1 MSKTSPLYKH
11 AKYEL
16 DLVYDEESL
25 KDEINKDIYD
35 NILNTV
41 DAFTDFNGHSGL
53 SARHTID
60 LISRLLNY
68 EAISPITS
76 NPEEWN
82 DIGDGLWQNK
92 RDAKY
97 FSKDGGKT
105 WYDVYKG
112 KS

>member
-53 SARHTID
+53 SAHD
-60 LISRLLNY
+60 
-68 EAISPITS
+68 
-76 NPEEWN
+76 
-82 DIGDGLWQNK
+82 
-92 RDAKY
+92 
-97 FSKDGGKT
+97 
-105 WYDVYKG
+105 
-112 KS
+112 